1 MIGIFGGTFDPIHF
15 GHLRAAL
22 ELREELGLE
31 ELRLV
36 PCRIPPHRGQPHGTP
51 VQRLAMVRKAAEGQP
66 GLRVDDRELRRE
78 GPSYTVDTL
87 TSLRA
92 ELGADVT
99 LCLMVG
105 MDAFLELNTW
115 YRWQVLIELAHIVVV
130 QRPGSEVAAQG
141 EMGTFLA
148 ARRVT
153 APDALRERAA
163 GGILL
168 WQVTQMDISSTR
180 IRELVAR
187 GRSPRYLV
195 PDGVWEM
202 IRAEGLYQQQDRRD

>member
-36 PCRIPPHRGQPHGTP
+36 PCRTPPHRGQPHGTP
-51 VQRLAMVRKAAEGQP
+51 AQRLAMVHKAAEAQP
-66 GLRVDDRELRRE
+66 GLSVDDRELRRE

-92 ELGADVT
+92 ELGADVP
-99 LCLMVG
+99 LCLVVG

-115 YRWQVLIELAHIVVV
+115 HRWQALIELAHIVVV
-130 QRPGSEVAAQG
+130 QRPGSGIAAEG
-141 EMGTFLA
+141 EMGAFLA

-153 APDALRERAA
+153 APDALRECAA

-180 IRELVAR
+180 IRDLVAQ

-202 IRAEGLYQQQDRRD
+202 IRSEGLYQQQDRQD